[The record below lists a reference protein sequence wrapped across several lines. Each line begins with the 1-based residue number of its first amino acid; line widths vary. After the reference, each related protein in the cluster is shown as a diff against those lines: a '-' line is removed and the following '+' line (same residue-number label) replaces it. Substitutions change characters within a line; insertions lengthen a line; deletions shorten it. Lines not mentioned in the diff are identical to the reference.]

1 MYKFEIAGID
11 NIDSVTKFHMT
22 NFKNYY
28 LTNLGENVVY
38 LYYKYFIENSNN
50 VLFVCKDNDT
60 VIGIALFVYD
70 FESQISMFYRKY
82 KWKIG
87 SEILKKTLLLNKVI
101 IDGTFERL
109 PIENNKK
116 RKQTEFLLP
125 KLTLLSLAID
135 LKYRGKGI
143 GTELLMFSENNLLDN
158 NIDNSYYLSVLKSN
172 VNGINFYK
180 KMNFKML
187 GENNSLC
194 YMLKDIYRRK
204 DCE

>member
-1 MYKFEIAGID
+1 
-11 NIDSVTKFHMT
+11 
-22 NFKNYY
+22 
-28 LTNLGENVVY
+28 
-38 LYYKYFIENSNN
+38 
-50 VLFVCKDNDT
+50 
-60 VIGIALFVYD
+60 IG
-70 FESQISMFYRKY
+70 
-82 KWKIG
+82 
-87 SEILKKTLLLNKVI
+87 
-101 IDGTFERL
+101 
-109 PIENNKK
+109 NNKK